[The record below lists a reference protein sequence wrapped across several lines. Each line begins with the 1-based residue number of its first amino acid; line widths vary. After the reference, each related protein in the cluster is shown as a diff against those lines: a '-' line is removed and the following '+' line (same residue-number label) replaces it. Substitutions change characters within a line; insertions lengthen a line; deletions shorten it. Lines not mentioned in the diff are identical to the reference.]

1 MKHKFTAV
9 MIGIAAFVLSTA
21 GVQAGEINANEQSL
35 ISAVSQSFSYN
46 GAAYV
51 VKSGYIAQG
60 RAKLSEDG
68 VDLSAAQA
76 QGYVSQFQGSHQE
89 LVEEGYCDLVSGKPA
104 GEEAATAEPAHSRKK
119 SQSNK
124 LLLKTILGKP
134 EKIQEST
141 TKDQK
146 ADTSEKSTKI
156 ENVTASP
163 APTTVK
169 QQSDAWN
176 KEEDLGTAVTFE
188 EIDRKNASENKVTIS
203 GNGKNYTIQKKESKK
218 QTGSSSKAADSDNFL
233 SSLLHLKLLRIVYW
247 VVLGITVLAA
257 GLGVYYILRVK
268 RRHHKK
274 RGLRRGIAIGIGV
287 CAGGWSFLLMT
298 ALALYF
304 GVFNQDSIQRQL
316 MESDYFLGVTGMIRE
331 TAQDQLKQG
340 GYDTKIASEVF
351 TLSSVYIEEK
361 QYISKILNG
370 QQDAQISTE
379 GIDDALKTE
388 VTGKSEAQ
396 NQDMIN
402 SLQKTY
408 SSMLRFELGNIIYQS
423 RSEFIGWFYRT
434 CITAVILLLLLFMLA
449 CRVYSYPHKAA
460 RVMFAAILAAA
471 LCVTGGAAVA
481 RASGIVDQIQATP
494 VYYLQFL
501 QKYALW
507 SMNVF
512 MYVGCL
518 GILAAVALLI
528 WKRYLHTVYAE

>member
-46 GAAYV
+46 GATYV

-146 ADTSEKSTKI
+146 ADTSEKSTKT

-203 GNGKNYTIQKKESKK
+203 GNGKNYTIQKKETKK

-388 VTGKSEAQ
+388 VTGRSEAQ

-460 RVMFAAILAAA
+460 RVMFVAILAAA